1 VAILKTQGKEEKTMR
16 KNVLLKAAFLAA
28 SLLILNAGTF
38 AQDARSVIYGNNQ
51 FAFDLYAKY
60 KTKDGNIFFSPYSI
74 SSALAMTYEG
84 ARGKTADEMQAVLHF
99 PKDDAI
105 RRESFLTIN
114 NQINKQDKKYQ
125 LRTAN
130 ALWAQKDYKF
140 KPDYFAMVE
149 KYYAGKATNLDF
161 INDTEKSRVKI
172 NTWVEEQTNNKI
184 KDLLTKGIINSST
197 RLVLTNAIYF
207 KGLWL
212 DQFNKKNTQEKDFKV
227 DQNNTVKVQMMSST
241 GEKAKFNYSET
252 EKVQILELPY
262 EGNELSMLILL
273 PKKDDLQAAEEYL
286 VPEKLVAAA
295 KGLRKKRVDI
305 YVPQFKFETKYFMA
319 EDLKGMGML
328 AAFTPGS
335 ADFSGM
341 TGTKEL
347 NIAHVIHQAFVEVNE
362 EGTEAAAATAVVM
375 TFGAMAPE
383 TPKIFNADRP
393 FIFFIQERSTNNI
406 LFIGRVKNPAKP

>member
-1 VAILKTQGKEEKTMR
+1 MKR
-16 KNVLLKAAFLAA
+16 KNVLLTVAFFTV
-28 SLLILNAGTF
+28 SLLLLSTGAF

-60 KTKDGNIFFSPYSI
+60 KIKDGNIFFSPYSI

-114 NQINKQDKKYQ
+114 NQINKQDKKCQ

-140 KPDYFAMVE
+140 KPDYFALVE

-172 NTWVEEQTNNKI
+172 NTWVDEQTNNKI

-212 DQFNKKNTQEKDFKV
+212 DQFNKNNTQEKDFKV
-227 DQNNTVKVQMMSST
+227 DQNNAVKVPMMSST
-241 GEKAKFNYSET
+241 GEKAKFNYNET
-252 EKVQILELPY
+252 EKVQILELLY

-273 PKKDDLQAAEEYL
+273 PKKDDLQAVEEYL
-286 VPEKLVAAA
+286 IPEKLVAAA
-295 KGLRKKRVDI
+295 KGLRKKRVDV
-305 YVPQFKFETKYFMA
+305 YMPKFKFETKYSMA

-328 AAFTPGS
+328 AAFTPGI

-347 NIAHVIHQAFVEVNE
+347 TIAHVIHQAFVEVNE

-383 TPKIFNADRP
+383 TPKIFNADHP

-406 LFIGRVKNPAKP
+406 LFVGRVKNPAKP

>member
-1 VAILKTQGKEEKTMR
+1 MKKYLSL
-16 KNVLLKAAFLAA
+16 NAAFLAA
-28 SLLILNAGTF
+28 SLFLLSTGTF
-38 AQDARSVIYGNNQ
+38 AQDASTVVNGNNQ

-60 KTKDGNIFFSPYSI
+60 KAKGDNIFFSPYSI
-74 SSALAMTYEG
+74 SSAMAMTYEG
-84 ARGKTADEMQAVLHF
+84 AKGKTADEMQAVLHF

-105 RRESFLTIN
+105 RRDSFLKVN

-140 KPDYFAMVE
+140 KAEYFSLVE
-149 KYYAGKATNLDF
+149 KFYSGKATNLDF

-184 KDLLTKGIINSST
+184 KDLIPQGAVGRDT

-212 DQFNKKNTQEKDFKV
+212 EQFKKNNTQEKDFKV
-227 DQNNTVKVQMMSST
+227 DQNSAVKVPMMSST

-252 EKVQILELPY
+252 EKLQVLELPY

-273 PKKDDLQAAEEYL
+273 PKNNDLQAAEESL
-286 VPEKLVAAA
+286 APEKLNAL
-295 KGLRKKRVDI
+295 KRGIRNQRVDI
-305 YVPQFKFETKYFMA
+305 FIPKFKFETKYFMA
-319 EDLKGMGML
+319 GDLKTMGMPT
-328 AAFTPGS
+328 AFTGGA

-341 TGTKEL
+341 TGAKDL
-347 NIAHVIHQAFVEVNE
+347 YIAEVIHQAFVEANE
-362 EGTEAAAATAVVM
+362 EGTEAAAATGVIMNATSIM
-375 TFGAMAPE
+375 LPE
-383 TPKIFNADRP
+383 KPKVFNADHP
-393 FIFFIQERSTNNI
+393 FIFFIQERATGNI
-406 LFIGRVKNPAKP
+406 LFIGRVKNPAKS